1 MRQRHP
7 TQPTVDRAGDR
18 AVDWSVDRLVDRAG
32 DRARP
37 TGPCRPAEARRAVER
52 AVAEHR
58 HPGQAP
64 CDAHALSDAVLV
76 ASELTTNA
84 ILHGGG
90 VTDFRVDVVGPG
102 VRLSVSDRSDALPVT
117 APPVDERGHRRLGGR
132 GWPIVCR
139 LARDVCVSDL
149 PTGGKRIT
157 VVVPLS

>member
-1 MRQRHP
+1 M
-7 TQPTVDRAGDR
+7 
-18 AVDWSVDRLVDRAG
+18 
-32 DRARP
+32 
-37 TGPCRPAEARRAVER
+37 ER
-52 AVAEHR
+52 AIAEHR
-58 HPGQAP
+58 RAGQVQ

-102 VRLSVSDRSDALPVT
+102 VRVSVSDRSDALPVT
-117 APPVDERGHRRLGGR
+117 APPVDEQGRRRVGGR

-139 LARDVCVSDL
+139 LARDVRVLDL